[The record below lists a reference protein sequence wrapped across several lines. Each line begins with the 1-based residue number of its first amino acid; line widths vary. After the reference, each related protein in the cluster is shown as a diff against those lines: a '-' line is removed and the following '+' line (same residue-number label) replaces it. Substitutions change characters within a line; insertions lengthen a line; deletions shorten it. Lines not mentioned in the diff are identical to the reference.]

1 MLAFIVH
8 NNSVFTEDEAFMC
21 SEGSDKL
28 QGTATIHT
36 DFFYKLVIVEE
47 FQFVALH

>member
-1 MLAFIVH
+1 
-8 NNSVFTEDEAFMC
+8 MC
-21 SEGSDKL
+21 YEGSEKRA
-28 QGTATIHT
+28 GTDTNHT